1 MNREHDDRPTIRIG
15 FTGFWDGFDPQDNF
29 FTRLLAPAYR
39 LDVVDRPDYLVY
51 SQVGSGRRDHLRHD
65 CIRIFFTGEQ
75 MAPDWNTCD
84 WAFTFEHSSH
94 PRHFRL
100 PLWAVYFDPSRLVK
114 PEGFDPAATLARVGG
129 RMSFT
134 GKPGAKPVVSRF
146 VSLRVLEDG
155 VWRIAESV
163 VRPTQAAVLEELE
176 WLVGT
181 WKTEAGRGDE
191 VEASFSRPLGDSC
204 IVGRTT
210 IKSQTGGSRE
220 VLQVIHADRASGQV
234 KTWIFDSSGARAE
247 GVVEPDGASYHQSL
261 VGTPAETAV
270 GNLVRWVQVISPS
283 GDGRFTLHAI
293 ERSVD
298 GVPVPDGPP
307 LHFRKVR

>member
-1 MNREHDDRPTIRIG
+1 MHDDASWWSPAGRAIVALLVAAALPAAHVVARAEQASAAAPVADARAAAVRQAAADYAARFNDRDFAALAAQWTERAELVEGAGRLVGRESIVRSIKA
-15 FTGFWDGFDPQDNF
+15 WLDRHPQAK
-29 FTRLLAPAYR
+29 LEI
-39 LDVVDRPDYLVY
+39 VVD
-51 SQVGSGRRDHLRHD
+51 G
-65 CIRIFFTGEQ
+65 IEF
-75 MAPDWNTCD
+75 
-84 WAFTFEHSSH
+84 
-94 PRHFRL
+94 
-100 PLWAVYFDPSRLVK
+100 
-114 PEGFDPAATLARVGG
+114 PAATLARVGG
-129 RMSFT
+129 RMTFT

-155 VWRIAESV
+155 AWRIAESV

-181 WKTEAGRGDE
+181 WKTETGRGDE

-210 IKSQTGGSRE
+210 IKPKAGGSRE
-220 VLQVIHADRASGQV
+220 VLQVIHADRGSGRV
-234 KTWIFDSSGARAE
+234 RTWIFDSTGARAE
-247 GVVEPDGASYHQSL
+247 GVVESDGASYHQSL

-270 GNLVRWVQVISPS
+270 GDVVRWVQLISPS